1 MALHTLRTTDQ
12 AAGMDA
18 ESLAP
23 GHLLQNADAALY
35 ASKSSGRNRFSF
47 FSPVAGAQLENS
59 DDLAPSLQPAQ
70 QENPSAAGVA

>member
-35 ASKSSGRNRFSF
+35 ASKRGGRNRVTTF
-47 FSPVAGAQLENS
+47 PIGA
-59 DDLAPSLQPAQ
+59 D
-70 QENPSAAGVA
+70 